1 MSGRWSRYAR
11 KGALGLTGLWLCL
24 NLVAWGFFGSYADVG
39 PGLRL
44 SGFLLCGVLLSL
56 GPVLLAAPPVTL
68 RGEMKWGAPLSPA
81 RALPLFCW
89 LGALVWF
96 SDVPLHAPLAMR
108 ADAEVLAVAAP
119 LLLLLILTLSAL
131 LLGLLVWGLQAVV
144 GLFFQR
150 R

>member
-1 MSGRWSRYAR
+1 MRGRWSRYAR
-11 KGALGLTGLWLCL
+11 KGALGLTGLWLYL

-39 PGLRL
+39 AGLRL

-96 SDVPLHAPLAMR
+96 SDVPLHAPLMP

-119 LLLLLILTLSAL
+119 LLLLLILTLSAP
-131 LLGLLVWGLQAVV
+131 LLGLLAWGLQAVV
-144 GLFFQR
+144 GLFLQR

>member
-1 MSGRWSRYAR
+1 M
-11 KGALGLTGLWLCL
+11 GALGLTGAWLL
-24 NLVAWGFFGSYADVG
+24 FNMVAWGFFGSYADVG

-44 SGFLLCGVLLSL
+44 SGFLLCGALLSL
-56 GPVLLAAPPVTL
+56 GPVLLAAPPVTF
-68 RGEMKWGAPLSPA
+68 RGEMKWEAPLSPA
-81 RALPLFCW
+81 RALPLLCW

-96 SDVPLHAPLAMR
+96 SEVPLHALLSEQGA
-108 ADAEVLAVAAP
+108 AEVLAVAAP
-119 LLLLLILTLSAL
+119 LLLLFWLGLLAP